1 MQHLPYE
8 QCREI
13 ERTHVCAVCKKPLVT
28 LWDGEANSYAVAC
41 GSNCFHEG
49 FERVMSYTQMRKAG
63 MQLPME
69 VEETFQRKE
78 ERIMRE
84 QETEK
89 ETTIS
94 ALVPLNDAGS
104 GTALAVVQ
112 RHLIVEV
119 AQEMGL
125 KPHLG
130 HVVLYYGR
138 PYVTESGM
146 LYYAHRSGRLDGIR
160 SRPLTKQ
167 EREDYQIAEG
177 EHAWIAEV
185 LRSDSTIPFTGIGR
199 AREDPQHPVARKSAV
214 EPEHPQRMAEKR
226 AEMQALRKAFP
237 LGLPLLGEE
246 ESDERQSP

>member
-1 MQHLPYE
+1 M
-8 QCREI
+8 
-13 ERTHVCAVCKKPLVT
+13 ERTHVCAICKAPLVT
-28 LWDGEANSYAVAC
+28 LWDAKGDSDLVAC
-41 GSNCFHEG
+41 GQDHHHEG

-69 VEETFQRKE
+69 IEEQFQRKE
-78 ERIMRE
+78 EGIMRE

-112 RHLIVEV
+112 RQLIVDV
-119 AQEMGL
+119 AQEMRL
-125 KPHLG
+125 NPRMG

-146 LYYAHRSGRLDGIR
+146 LYYAHRTGKFDGIR
-160 SRPLTKQ
+160 SRPLNKA
-167 EREDYQIAEG
+167 EREEYQIAEG

-185 LRSDSTIPFTGIGR
+185 YRTDTSMPFTGIGR
-199 AREDPQHPVARKSAV
+199 AREDPLHPIARKSAV

-226 AEMQALRKAFP
+226 AEMQGMHKAFP